1 MNLLFVTHYAGFY
14 GANKSLLT
22 LMTLLQERY
31 GVKPLVL
38 LPNNGFVCEKLEEKG
53 IEYLVC
59 PFYWWVN
66 YNHGPFQWVL
76 NKRKQLINYRVAK
89 GICSKLKGRGID
101 LVYSNSV
108 CVNIGFFIAKRL
120 GLPHIWHFRE
130 SLMQYSLSLSKYLT
144 RRILASPVNK
154 RYVLTSDYMMA
165 FYRQYLPENRM
176 VRVYNGVDLP
186 VGFSRSEENRMRDR
200 LQVACV
206 GVITKQKNQLE
217 LLKAQFLLHKR
228 GIDIDTWF
236 VGSANDIAYY
246 ESMKNYVVSNGLDG
260 MVHFVGYSDR
270 IFDELQQKNLG
281 VVAAHDEAFGRVT
294 IEYMLMKMPV
304 VASRSGANPEL
315 IKPGVTGNLY
325 NLGDVNALAY
335 LIEEYV
341 QHPELLAN
349 QGLCAA
355 KDATERFSAINNAKM
370 IYKQIV
376 DAFE

>member
-1 MNLLFVTHYAGFY
+1 
-14 GANKSLLT
+14 
-22 LMTLLQERY
+22 
-31 GVKPLVL
+31 
-38 LPNNGFVCEKLEEKG
+38 
-53 IEYLVC
+53 
-59 PFYWWVN
+59 
-66 YNHGPFQWVL
+66 
-76 NKRKQLINYRVAK
+76 
-89 GICSKLKGRGID
+89 
-101 LVYSNSV
+101 
-108 CVNIGFFIAKRL
+108 
-120 GLPHIWHFRE
+120 
-130 SLMQYSLSLSKYLT
+130 
-144 RRILASPVNK
+144 
-154 RYVLTSDYMMA
+154 
-165 FYRQYLPENRM
+165 
-176 VRVYNGVDLP
+176 
-186 VGFSRSEENRMRDR
+186 MRDR

-217 LLKAQFLLHKR
+217 LLKAQFLHHKR

-236 VGSANDIAYY
+236 VGSANNIAYY
-246 ESMKNYVVSNGLDG
+246 ESMKIYVVSNGLDG

-325 NLGDVNALAY
+325 NVGDVNALAY

-355 KDATERFSAINNAKM
+355 MDATERFSAIHNAKM